1 MRNKQ
6 TKKYLKIRFF
16 LTLPVSKRQITR
28 FYNNIFDNSIAEN
41 FLATIETK
49 LNKRLFIQWQPSK
62 AGPLG

>member
-1 MRNKQ
+1 MANKQ
-6 TKKYLKIRFF
+6 TKKCNKIRFF
-16 LTLPVSKRQITR
+16 FNLPVSERQITR
-28 FYNNIFDNSIAEN
+28 PHNNIFDNSIAEN